1 MKHVISTAEAPA
13 PQGTYAQAVAA
24 RGEMVF
30 ISGQTPR
37 RPDGVLVDEQSSF
50 EEMARQTMQNLDAV
64 ARAAGCSLAEHCVKV
79 TVYLRDLDDRHVFDH
94 VFAEFVAQS
103 PPARAIVQSGFTDFA
118 VEVDAILVR

>member
-37 RPDGVLVDEQSSF
+37 RPDGALVDEQSSF

-64 ARAAGCSLAEHCVKV
+64 APGGWLFTGRA
-79 TVYLRDLDDRHVFDH
+79 LRQGDGL
-94 VFAEFVAQS
+94 FARS
-103 PPARAIVQSGFTDFA
+103 R
-118 VEVDAILVR
+118 